1 MFCFF
6 EQYQI
11 KIKTMSANSRPTKY
25 VLSSFFRSKCFMTI
39 SMSLS
44 CQSTFPSN
52 NNNLHRIDKVQTAFG
67 PCFSRFK
74 RQLETLLSFFQT
86 ASYLTVSFEPNTIC
100 LCWISKSY
108 SQISFSKKILVTT
121 LSWNYY
127 NP

>member
-11 KIKTMSANSRPTKY
+11 KIKTMSANSRPTKC

-44 CQSTFPSN
+44 CQSTFPN

-100 LCWISKSY
+100 LCWISKSNA

-121 LSWNYY
+121 LSLNSS